1 MRARIA
7 GEKELLKALNKYRS
21 NLGTKFRLACQE
33 AAGLILAK
41 TSPLVPFETEALK
54 NSDGWFQVGRGWD
67 TETIV
72 GFGFEVTG
80 YRRKGRQKDQEPR
93 LYAVRQHGP
102 EYPNKRQ
109 PGTINFYFTVGIDQ
123 SLESVSD
130 LIYSYVAK

>member
-1 MRARIA
+1 MKAKIT
-7 GEKELLKALNKYRS
+7 GEKELLKALKKYQTEQ
-21 NLGTKFRLACQE
+21 GKKFK
-33 AAGLILAK
+33 AAAQDAAELILEK

-54 NSDGWFQVGRGWD
+54 NSDGWFQIGRGWG
-67 TETIV
+67 TETII

-80 YRRKGRQKDQEPR
+80 YRRRGRQEDQEPR

-123 SLESVSD
+123 SMEAVSD
-130 LIYSYVAK
+130 LIYSYLAK

>member
-33 AAGLILAK
+33 AAELILAK